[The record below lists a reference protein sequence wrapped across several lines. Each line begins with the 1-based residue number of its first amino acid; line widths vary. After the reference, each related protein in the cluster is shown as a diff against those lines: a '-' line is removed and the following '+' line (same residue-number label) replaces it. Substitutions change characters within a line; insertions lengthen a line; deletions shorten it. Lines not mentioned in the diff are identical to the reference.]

1 MAAANGLSVE
11 RRDTQAALSNVKS
24 AAMGIG
30 VAVAL
35 AILAMTVGLIRA
47 EAAGD
52 VRTLTAV
59 GASSRTRRRVTAAT
73 AATLA
78 VLAVMLGMAVA
89 YAAVVA
95 GYTPAIDRLGNVPF
109 TELITIAVGFPL
121 IAAAAGWALAGRQP
135 RLIARPLT
143 E

>member
-1 MAAANGLSVE
+1 
-11 RRDTQAALSNVKS
+11 
-24 AAMGIG
+24 
-30 VAVAL
+30 
-35 AILAMTVGLIRA
+35 MTVGLIRA

-78 VLAVMLGMAVA
+78 VLAVLLGMAVA

-135 RLIARPLT
+135 RLIARQLT